1 MGNKVGT
8 HYDGTPDEN
17 LALDVY
23 IKLSR
28 AANAVDDNVNQHLS
42 DFDLTTSQ
50 FGVLEALFHLGPLQ
64 TGELG
69 TKILKSSGNMT
80 LVIDNLVKRDLVR
93 RQRREDDRRCIDV
106 YLTDDGRAL
115 VEQILPDHVAGIV
128 EAFSVLA
135 PEEQRQL
142 ASLCRTVG
150 LAQINGN

>member
-1 MGNKVGT
+1 MGT
-8 HYDGTPDEN
+8 HYDGTPKEN

-23 IKLSR
+23 IKLWR
-28 AANAVDDNVNQHLS
+28 AANAVDTNVNQHLT

-50 FGVLEALFHLGPLQ
+50 FGVLEALFHLGSLQ

-80 LVIDNLVKRDLVR
+80 LVIDNLVKRSLVR

-106 YLTDDGRAL
+106 YLTDEGRAL

-128 EAFSVLA
+128 EAFDVLT
-135 PEEQRQL
+135 PEQQQQL
-142 ASLCRTVG
+142 ACLCRTLG
-150 LAQINGN
+150 LAQTDN

>member
-1 MGNKVGT
+1 MGT

-17 LALDVY
+17 LALDAY
-23 IKLSR
+23 IKLWR
-28 AANAVDDNVNQHLS
+28 AANAVDSSVNQHLS

-80 LVIDNLVKRDLVR
+80 LVIDNLVKRGLVS

-106 YLTDDGRAL
+106 YLTDSGRAI
-115 VEQILPDHVAGIV
+115 VEQILPEHVAGIV
-128 EAFSVLA
+128 EAFAVLTPA
-135 PEEQRQL
+135 EQQQL
-142 ASLCRTVG
+142 AYLCRTIG
-150 LAQINGN
+150 LAQTDSR